1 MTGMWRGAMLAA
13 ALAGAA
19 APAAAQ
25 DAIRVGQ
32 TVNGSLAESDPALT
46 ERGRFKV
53 YRFDAR
59 KGQRLVAT
67 LRSGA
72 FDAYLTVARSVGGL
86 TDALKSDDDR
96 GGGTDARVRFTAP
109 ADGQYLLVAQSLAE
123 DGTGG
128 FTLELQ
134 NAPAA
139 TTAQTRAIR
148 VGQTLSGSLAES
160 DAVLDDDD
168 SYYDT
173 YTLTAAQGQR
183 LLIDMTSDSFDTFLA
198 FGRMENGEFN
208 AAQTDDDGGDG
219 TNARLRV
226 TVDGPGEYV
235 IRANSLGAG
244 LTGPYT
250 LAVSER
256 PAPPA
261 VATPRPIT
269 AGQEV
274 SGALE
279 ESDAVMEDES
289 FYDYWTYRGTANER
303 IRITMRSDDFDTFVA
318 VGSLDGATFSLLD
331 SNDDA
336 GEDGTNSQL
345 EFTLPSSGTFVIRAN
360 ALSAGNTGAYTL
372 KVEKL

>member
-1 MTGMWRGAMLAA
+1 MTRMWRGAMVAA

-25 DAIRVGQ
+25 DVIRVGQ
-32 TVNGSLAESDPALT
+32 TANGSLAESDPSLS

-72 FDAYLTVARSVGGL
+72 FDAYLTVARSIGGL

-109 ADGQYLLVAQSLAE
+109 EDGQYLLVAQSLSE
-123 DGTGG
+123 EGTGG

-139 TTAQTRAIR
+139 TTGQTRAIR
-148 VGQTLSGSLAES
+148 VGQTLTGSLAES

-168 SYYDT
+168 SFYDT
-173 YTLTAAQGQR
+173 YTITAAQGQR
-183 LLIDMTSDSFDTFLA
+183 LLVDMKSDSFDTFLA
-198 FGRMENGEFN
+198 FGKMENGEFN
-208 AAQTDDDGGDG
+208 AAQTDDDGGEG

-226 TVDGPGEYV
+226 TVEGPGEYV

-250 LAVSER
+250 VTVSER
-256 PAPPA
+256 PASPA
-261 VATPRPIT
+261 TATPRPIT

-279 ESDAVMEDES
+279 ESDAVMEEES
-289 FYDYWTYRGTANER
+289 FYDYWTYRGMANER
-303 IRITMRSDDFDTFVA
+303 IRITMSSDEFDTFVA
-318 VGSLDGATFSLLD
+318 VGSLDGATFSELG

-345 EFTLPSSGTFVIRAN
+345 EVTLPSSGTFVIRAN
-360 ALSAGNTGAYTL
+360 ALSAGSTGAYKL
-372 KVEKL
+372 RVEKL

>member
-1 MTGMWRGAMLAA
+1 MTRMWRGAMLAA

-32 TVNGSLAESDPALT
+32 TVNGSLAQSDPALT

-86 TDALKSDDDR
+86 TDAIKTDDDR

-109 ADGQYLLVAQSLAE
+109 EDGQYLLVAQSLAE
-123 DGTGG
+123 EGMGG

-134 NAPAA
+134 NAPAP
-139 TTAQTRAIR
+139 TTGQAREIR
-148 VGQTLSGSLAES
+148 VGQTLTGSLAES

-168 SYYDT
+168 SFYDT
-173 YTLTAAQGQR
+173 YTISARQGQR
-183 LLIDMTSDSFDTFLA
+183 LLIEMKSDSFDTYLA
-198 FGRMENGEFN
+198 FGKLENGEFN
-208 AAQTDDDGGDG
+208 AAQTDDDGGEG
-219 TNARLRV
+219 TNSRLRV
-226 TVDGPGEYV
+226 TMDGPGEYV

-244 LTGPYT
+244 LTGPYS
-250 LAVSER
+250 LSVAER
-256 PAPPA
+256 PASPA
-261 VATPRPIT
+261 SATPRPVS

-279 ESDAVMEDES
+279 ESDAVMEEES
-289 FYDYWTYRGTANER
+289 FYDYWTYRGSANER
-303 IRITMRSDDFDTFVA
+303 IRVTMRSEDFDTFVA
-318 VGSLDGATFSLLD
+318 VGTLSGATFTELA
-331 SNDDA
+331 SNDDG
-336 GEDGTNSQL
+336 GEDGTNSQV
-345 EFTLPSSGTFVIRAN
+345 EVTLPSNGTFVIRTN
-360 ALSAGNTGAYTL
+360 ALSGGSTGAYTL
-372 KVEKL
+372 RVEKL